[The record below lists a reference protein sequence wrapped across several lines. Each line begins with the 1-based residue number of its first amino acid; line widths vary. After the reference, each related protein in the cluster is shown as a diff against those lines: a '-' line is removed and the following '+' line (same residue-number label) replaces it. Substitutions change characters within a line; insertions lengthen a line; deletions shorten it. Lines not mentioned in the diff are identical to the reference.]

1 MALMA
6 EFSAADIQKLRQMAG
21 VGMMDAKKA
30 LTETAGDLD
39 RAFQL
44 LREKGLAAAKKRAER
59 DANQGAIGSYL
70 HHQAERPVIGVIVE
84 LASETDFVAKSPEFL
99 DTATD
104 VAMHVSWANPRWIQR
119 EDVPP
124 DAIAKER
131 AILQKRAEAEG
142 KPPHLVAKIVE
153 GRLATFYADNVLYEQ
168 PFVNS
173 EKFNGTVGTMVQQL
187 AAKMGENI
195 SVRRIARLAVGE
207 QVE

>member
-1 MALMA
+1 MAD
-6 EFSAADIQKLRQMAG
+6 FSAADIQKLRQMAG

-30 LTETAGDLD
+30 LGEAAGNLEL
-39 RAFQL
+39 AFQI

-84 LASETDFVAKSPEFL
+84 LASETDFVAKSSEFL
-99 DTATD
+99 ETATD
-104 VAMHVSWANPRWIQR
+104 VAMHVSWANPRWIGK
-119 EDVPP
+119 EDVPS
-124 DAIAKER
+124 DAIDKER
-131 AILQKRAEAEG
+131 EILQKRAAAEG
-142 KPPHLVAKIVE
+142 KPANIVAKIVE

-168 PFVNS
+168 PFVNK
-173 EKFNGTVGTMVQQL
+173 EKFDGTVGQMVQQL